1 MKNDAI
7 KLFNV
12 MYSFL
17 DDIYQKDNSEELLV
31 YISDANPT
39 ICLDGKSLDPVVFE
53 DFETMYNKVP
63 GDMSD
68 YDFVL
73 YYLSNL
79 DSYYGDIKKYFLQI
93 SREEFD
99 KNLASR

>member
-17 DDIYQKDNSEELLV
+17 DDIYKKDNSEELLV

-39 ICLDGKSLDPVVFE
+39 VCLDGKSLDQVVFE

-63 GDMSD
+63 SYMSD

>member
-31 YISDANPT
+31 YISDANPNV
-39 ICLDGKSLDPVVFE
+39 CLDGKSLDPVVFE
-53 DFETMYNKVP
+53 DFEATYNKAP
-63 GDMSD
+63 SDMSD
-68 YDFVL
+68 YDFII

-93 SREEFD
+93 SREEFN
-99 KNLASR
+99 KNLVSR

>member
-7 KLFNV
+7 KLFNI

-39 ICLDGKSLDPVVFE
+39 VCLDGKSLDPVVL
-53 DFETMYNKVP
+53 KI
-63 GDMSD
+63 
-68 YDFVL
+68 L
-73 YYLSNL
+73 
-79 DSYYGDIKKYFLQI
+79 KKCTIMLQ
-93 SREEFD
+93 
-99 KNLASR
+99 KT

>member
-7 KLFNV
+7 KLFNI

-39 ICLDGKSLDPVVFE
+39 VCLDGKSLDPVVFE
-53 DFETMYNKVP
+53 DFEKMYNNASN
-63 GDMSD
+63 DMSD
-68 YDFVL
+68 YDFIL

-79 DSYYGDIKKYFLQI
+79 DSYYGDIKKYFLMI
-93 SREEFD
+93 AKEDF
-99 KNLASR
+99 KKAVAAN

>member
-39 ICLDGKSLDPVVFE
+39 VCLDGKSLDPVVFE
-53 DFETMYNKVP
+53 DFESMYNKVSS
-63 GDMSD
+63 DMSD
-68 YDFVL
+68 YDFIL

-93 SREEFD
+93 SREEFN
-99 KNLASR
+99 KNLANS